1 MLKTNTGKIGG
12 AITIRGG
19 ELELIVTVLR
29 PGIADQSV
37 LDVLER
43 QENRLLILGKLGIA
57 IGPAGCDSSAN
68 SSSVKEGPIDV
79 QLCQVHR
86 ADSVKPCIPMKL
98 VHTKNAGEVDTREK
112 VGSGNTDSFCRGMHT
127 LLPRPS
133 VGAPA
138 SQINRFSRSHP
149 F

>member
-12 AITIRGG
+12 ALTILGG
-19 ELELIVTVLR
+19 ELELNVTVLR
-29 PGIADQSV
+29 PGIAHQSV

-68 SSSVKEGPIDV
+68 SSSGKEGPIVV

-86 ADSVKPCIPMKL
+86 ADSVKPCIPMKSI
-98 VHTKNAGEVDTREK
+98 HTKNPGEVDTRAK
-112 VGSGNTDSFCRGMHT
+112 LGTGNSDRFWLCMQS
-127 LLPRPS
+127 LP
-133 VGAPA
+133 G
-138 SQINRFSRSHP
+138 
-149 F
+149 

>member
-12 AITIRGG
+12 ALTILGG
-19 ELELIVTVLR
+19 ELELNVTVLR
-29 PGIADQSV
+29 PGIAQQSV

-112 VGSGNTDSFCRGMHT
+112 VGSGNTDCLFRG
-127 LLPRPS
+127 LQRVLRR
-133 VGAPA
+133 GD
-138 SQINRFSRSHP
+138 SRAAAVTN
-149 F
+149 

>member
-12 AITIRGG
+12 ALTILGG
-19 ELELIVTVLR
+19 ELELNVTVLR
-29 PGIADQSV
+29 PGIAHQSV
-37 LDVLER
+37 LDVFER

-86 ADSVKPCIPMKL
+86 ADSVKRCIPMKL

-112 VGSGNTDSFCRGMHT
+112 GSSGNAGLFCRGMQT
-127 LLPRPS
+127 L
-133 VGAPA
+133 V
-138 SQINRFSRSHP
+138 RSA
-149 F
+149 